1 MLKAD
6 TTAGT
11 ARISCDSCPAS
22 MDSVMDANPRA
33 AREKAGRVAKIARWL
48 IEKHA
53 GSLQHFCPSYRKS
66 REKGS
71 LL

>member
-22 MDSVMDANPRA
+22 MDSVMDTNPRA
-33 AREKAGRVAKIARWL
+33 AREKAARVAKIAL
-48 IEKHA
+48 VEKLPKQLEAHA
-53 GSLQHFCPSYRKS
+53 AQAAAYRKARS
-66 REKGS
+66 N
-71 LL
+71 